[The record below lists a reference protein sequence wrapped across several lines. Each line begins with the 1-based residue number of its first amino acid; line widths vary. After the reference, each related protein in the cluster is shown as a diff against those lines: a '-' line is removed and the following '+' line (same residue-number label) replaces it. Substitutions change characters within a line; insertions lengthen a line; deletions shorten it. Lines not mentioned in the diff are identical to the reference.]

1 MVILSKPFYGM
12 RWGLIVLNRFLPEF
26 IANHKLSVTKHDG
39 SEEYELDGQLEK
51 AKNYCNAVMEDFSQ
65 VVSR

>member
-1 MVILSKPFYGM
+1 MFVVHNLTFWDIYKHTD
-12 RWGLIVLNRFLPEF
+12 I
-26 IANHKLSVTKHDG
+26 IKLSVTKHDG
-39 SEEYELDGQLEK
+39 SEENELDGQLEK